1 MFLEEKP
8 FDYTMLIVTVICF
21 VIVVA
26 ILLFAIV
33 LMIKK
38 RGDNSISKPV
48 QINPKLFRNTLGDF
62 FKAVG
67 GTENVKKIDLD
78 EEKNCLVVQLEEP
91 LKAKELDILC
101 NYNLI
106 KREFFEDRIELY
118 FIDSKSFYNSL
129 FGK

>member
-8 FDYTMLIVTVICF
+8 FDYTMLIVTVVCF

-38 RGDNSISKPV
+38 RGDNSIAKPV

-67 GTENVKKIDLD
+67 GTENVIYFIQFVFLIYPYQGH
-78 EEKNCLVVQLEEP
+78 NSTP
-91 LKAKELDILC
+91 RKAFRDIL
-101 NYNLI
+101 L
-106 KREFFEDRIELY
+106 
-118 FIDSKSFYNSL
+118 
-129 FGK
+129 

>member
-8 FDYTMLIVTVICF
+8 FDYTMLIVTVVCF

-38 RGDNSISKPV
+38 RGDNSIAKPV

-67 GTENVKKIDLD
+67 GTENVIKIDLD
-78 EEKNCLVVQLEEP
+78 EEKNCLIVQLEEP

-118 FIDSKSFYNSL
+118 FIDSEAFYNSL